1 MKKHALHLMTWKEI
15 DEAFKQDPVIMIPMG
30 SMEQHGP
37 QSITGDY
44 LAAEEV
50 AKRTAEATGAYYLPV
65 IPFGCSEYF
74 RGFPGTVSLQP
85 ETVYAVLYDVFHSLV
100 EHGITKIFVV
110 NGHAG
115 NVPTVEQVAR
125 KVRRDDGI
133 VSVSVDLWQALTPEV
148 KKAVYAESDD
158 KAGHGSEP
166 LTSVMSY
173 LHPDMMR
180 MDLVNPE
187 SDNRDHWGEFD
198 IHALKKG
205 IVNDVP
211 MNLYLDMEDISSQG
225 VIGNPMNA
233 TAERGEM
240 IINHLVKLC
249 SSIVKKLEETNT
261 VRVTK

>member
-1 MKKHALHLMTWKEI
+1 MKKCALHLMTWKEI
-15 DEAFKQDPVIMIPMG
+15 EEAFKEDPVILIPMG

-50 AKRTAEATGAYYLPV
+50 ARRTAKATGAYYLPV
-65 IPFGCSEYF
+65 MPFGCSEYF
-74 RGFPGTVSLQP
+74 RGFPGTISLQP

-115 NVPTVEQVAR
+115 NVPTIAQVAR

-133 VSVSVDLWQALTPEV
+133 VSVSVDLWQSLTPEV
-148 KKAVYAESDD
+148 KKAVYAEPDD

-173 LHPDMMR
+173 LYPEMMR
-180 MDLVNPE
+180 MDLVKPGN
-187 SDNRDHWGEFD
+187 DNQDHWGEFD
-198 IHALKKG
+198 IHLLTKG

-211 MNLYLDMEDISSQG
+211 MNIYLDMEDISPQG
-225 VIGNPMNA
+225 VMGNPMNA
-233 TAERGEM
+233 SAKRGEM
-240 IINHLVKLC
+240 IIEHLVALC
-249 SSIVKKLEETNT
+249 SEIVKKLEKTNT
-261 VRVTK
+261 VQNFK